1 MQNIDYHCQFLG
13 NRDQDTTRDAKQSSA
28 QHIIKLFQC
37 GGYLQMAAGLIR
49 MLDEASW
56 LFYGT
61 LDHFCMLGTYV
72 SFSEIL
78 LIDTGIHAK

>member
-1 MQNIDYHCQFLG
+1 
-13 NRDQDTTRDAKQSSA
+13 
-28 QHIIKLFQC
+28 
-37 GGYLQMAAGLIR
+37 MAAGLIR

-78 LIDTGIHAK
+78 LIDTGIHAKRDYCCVLSAEWIQLSI